1 MMTLSDAHGFRK
13 AVAGICMLLAPLA
26 FLAAAIVTPTIDS
39 THEGAILRGVASNPD
54 RFYIAT
60 LLIIISIV
68 FLVPAVLGLMHML
81 RERRVAWG
89 HAGGALALVGTL
101 AFALGSGVQLMEW
114 QMVRGGARRGE
125 MITLLHRF
133 DHSAGTQL
141 FFWFSVAFLAG
152 MALLAIGLYLAEA
165 VHWSTALVLT
175 LGAGMLEAALI
186 ANRSWMFIVAAGLLL
201 VGFGSVGTMVLRE
214 PAEDWEHTPRF
225 GGFRPATTH

>member
-89 HAGGALALVGTL
+89 HAGGALDQGIEHLGVG
-101 AFALGSGVQLMEW
+101 G
-114 QMVRGGARRGE
+114 
-125 MITLLHRF
+125 
-133 DHSAGTQL
+133 
-141 FFWFSVAFLAG
+141 
-152 MALLAIGLYLAEA
+152 LLAEPDGL
-165 VHWSTALVLT
+165 
-175 LGAGMLEAALI
+175 
-186 ANRSWMFIVAAGLLL
+186 VAAVVVARPGDQQ
-201 VGFGSVGTMVLRE
+201 VQVLGQR
-214 PAEDWEHTPRF
+214 T
-225 GGFRPATTH
+225 